1 MRKSARTAPLVGQ
14 LLFSEEGQG
23 TVILDCV
30 LAREGS
36 SAAAVPVTLEA
47 RFPDLAR
54 AAAALELL
62 DEWAATDAT
71 VQVRV
76 NEGPRGPEVEIASG
90 SSRLVLEPE
99 D

>member
-1 MRKSARTAPLVGQ
+1 MRKQARTAPLVGQ

-36 SAAAVPVTLEA
+36 GAAAVPVTLEA

-62 DEWAATDAT
+62 DEWADSEAT
-71 VQVRV
+71 VEVRV
-76 NEGPRGPEVEIASG
+76 NEGPKGPEVEIASG

>member
-1 MRKSARTAPLVGQ
+1 MRKSAGTAPLVGQ

-36 SAAAVPVTLEA
+36 NGPGLPVTLEA
-47 RFPDLAR
+47 QFPDLAR

-62 DEWAATDAT
+62 DRWADSEAT

-76 NEGPRGPEVEIASG
+76 NEGPKGPEVEIASG

>member
-1 MRKSARTAPLVGQ
+1 MGQ

-23 TVILDCV
+23 SVILDCV
-30 LAREGS
+30 LTREGS
-36 SAAAVPVTLEA
+36 DAAGVPVTLEA

-62 DEWAATDAT
+62 DEWAESEAT
-71 VQVRV
+71 VAVTV
-76 NEGPRGPEVEIASG
+76 NEGPRGPEVEISSG
-90 SSRLVLEPE
+90 SARLVLEPE